1 MAVATP
7 KQMVEKRFGT
17 RSDLVSAIMPLIGG
31 DDAARSR
38 LMGTTNAK
46 LLRIYET
53 AKKVRDTYGGKS
65 GLIDAIA
72 KLQFPAGKPN
82 EGWREKMEG
91 RTVKRLLDD
100 HRGLKSAATAG

>member
-1 MAVATP
+1 MAVPTP

-17 RSDLVSAIMPLIGG
+17 RSDLVSAIMPMVGG
-31 DDAARSR
+31 DDATRSK

-53 AKKVRDTYGGKS
+53 AKKVQDTYGGKT

-82 EGWREKMEG
+82 DGWREKMEG
-91 RTVKRLLDD
+91 RTVKRLLDA
-100 HRGLKSAATAG
+100 HRQLKGKVAAG